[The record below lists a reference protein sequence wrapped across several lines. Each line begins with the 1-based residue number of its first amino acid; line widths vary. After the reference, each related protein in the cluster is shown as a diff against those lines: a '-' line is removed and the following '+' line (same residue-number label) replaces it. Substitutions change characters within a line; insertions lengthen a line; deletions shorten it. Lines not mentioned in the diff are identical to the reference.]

1 MHKLFKIITT
11 CAFFTAFLYVYL
23 LASFAL
29 QLPKNETLNW
39 VKKVDGIAVF
49 TGGSNRIET
58 ALAFLKD
65 GYNVPI
71 LISGVNPSVT
81 DKKLLSSIQN
91 DKHKFVTLDY
101 QSLSTK
107 DNAEMTAFWAEA
119 NDIKT
124 IGLITSYYHMPR
136 SLFNLKRAGVK
147 NTIYPIAVFPEKMP
161 ISFMVREFHKYLL
174 TRLYII

>member
-1 MHKLFKIITT
+1 MHKLFKIATT
-11 CAFFTAFLYVYL
+11 FGFVLAFLYVYL

-29 QLPKNETLNW
+29 QLPKTEHLSW
-39 VKKVDGIAVF
+39 VEKVDGIVVF

-58 ALAFLKD
+58 ALSFLKD

-81 DKKLLSSIQN
+81 EKKLLSTIKKE
-91 DKHKFVTLDY
+91 KHSLVTLDY
-101 QSLSTK
+101 QSLSTL
-107 DNAEMTAFWAEA
+107 DNARMTAFWAEV
-119 NDIKT
+119 NDIDK

-136 SLFNLKRAGVK
+136 SLFNLKRAGVE
-147 NTIYPIAVFPEKMP
+147 NTVYPIAVFPEKMP